1 MQTDKKFIVAI
12 GDVISSRK
20 VEKRQDLQH
29 KLLDVFDDLNTPGY
43 ENHLISPYTITL
55 GDEFQAVYEKADCL
69 LLDSISILEKTYPQK
84 IRFSFG
90 IGKISTDTNRKQ
102 SIGMDGNAFHYAR
115 EGILNLKGQ
124 RGKYKFNISGLED
137 TEQEKLFNN
146 TLYIFSNLLDQ
157 WNRNRYF
164 ILRSTMQGKAVKE
177 IAKELNLTETAV
189 YMNIYDGSIREMMAI
204 NEIMISQINKKL
216 LVK

>member
-12 GDVISSRK
+12 GDVISSKK
-20 VEKRQDLQH
+20 VEKRKELQH
-29 KLLDVFDDLNTPGY
+29 KLLDVFCHLNTPGF

-90 IGKISTDTNRKQ
+90 IGQISTDINREQ
-102 SIGMDGNAFHYAR
+102 SIGMDGSAFHYAR

-164 ILRSTMQGKAVKE
+164 ILRSTMEGKAVKE